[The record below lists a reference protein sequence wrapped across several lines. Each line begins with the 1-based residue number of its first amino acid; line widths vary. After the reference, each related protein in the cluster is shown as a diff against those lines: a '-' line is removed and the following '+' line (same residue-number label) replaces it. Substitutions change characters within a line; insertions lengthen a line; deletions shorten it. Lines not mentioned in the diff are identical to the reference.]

1 MSDLKA
7 TTDRRFTARDFP
19 LELGGALPEMTVAF
33 ETYGTLAPDGRN
45 AILVTHGFTGSQ
57 RAAGAA
63 SPENPGGGWWQNLIG
78 PGKAIDTDRYFVV
91 APNMLGSSYG
101 STGPGTIN
109 PKTGKPYGPDFP
121 RITLHDIVRGQK
133 LMLESLGVV
142 HLVAIAG
149 QSFGGFQAFQWAID
163 YPDFMH
169 GIVST
174 VSAPRGPGG
183 EESVTE
189 LLKQLAADP
198 NWNGGWHY
206 ETGGVPDT
214 LAAIRMDTLRRYG
227 TNEILAR
234 TIPDAAAREARMKEM
249 TGVWVK
255 EFDPNSMVAL
265 RRAMV
270 RFDAEPHLAK
280 IKAKVLYVLS
290 RSDVLFPPSIAPG
303 VMAKLKAAGVDA
315 EYVEIDTPFG
325 HLAPNADADKWAP
338 KLSAF
343 LAKLPS

>member
-1 MSDLKA
+1 
-7 TTDRRFTARDFP
+7 
-19 LELGGALPEMTVAF
+19 
-33 ETYGTLAPDGRN
+33 
-45 AILVTHGFTGSQ
+45 
-57 RAAGAA
+57 
-63 SPENPGGGWWQNLIG
+63 
-78 PGKAIDTDRYFVV
+78 
-91 APNMLGSSYG
+91 
-101 STGPGTIN
+101 
-109 PKTGKPYGPDFP
+109 
-121 RITLHDIVRGQK
+121 
-133 LMLESLGVV
+133 
-142 HLVAIAG
+142 
-149 QSFGGFQAFQWAID
+149 
-163 YPDFMH
+163 MH
-169 GIVST
+169 GVVST

-183 EESVTE
+183 EESVVT

-214 LAAIRMDTLRRYG
+214 LAEIRMDTLRRYG

-234 TIPDAAAREARMKEM
+234 TIPNASAREARMKEM
-249 TGVWVK
+249 AGLWVK

-270 RFDAEPHLAK
+270 RFDAEPNLAK

-325 HLAPNADADKWAP
+325 HLAPNADAAKWAP

-343 LAKLPS
+343 LGKLPS